1 MSCRRGND
9 SYFLG
14 AHQLKHMST
23 IDLNLNNKYFSDL
36 DIHFARFMGQLSGSH
51 APEILLA
58 AAMVSRFTREGN
70 ICLDL
75 PSVEGRPLN
84 GDSDGPDAMV
94 LPALAKWYAVLE
106 GCKVVGKPGDYKP
119 LILDNRSRLY
129 LYRYWDYERT
139 LADFIRDRI
148 GDIDDKN
155 NQARLGEVDVA
166 LFRESLSRLFPA
178 TPDDDGDTDWAKIA
192 AVTAFLKRFSV
203 ISGSPGTGKT
213 TVVAKVLALLVEQ
226 SKGKEL
232 RIALAAPTGKAAFR
246 LQESIRKNR
255 ERLASPDAVK
265 AAIPDNATTIHRLLG
280 SLRNSPY
287 FRFNKRNPL
296 PFNLVVIDEASMVD
310 MPLMSKLVQ
319 AMPTEARLILLGDRD
334 QLSSVEAGAVLG
346 DICGIGEPKPY
357 SSDFASTLKAFTGH
371 DLTGS
376 DDGSMPG
383 IQDCIV
389 GLKKN
394 YRFEKDTGISRACN
408 EVNAGNSQGAMSI
421 LRSDAYGDIS
431 WSDMRG
437 PDAMVS
443 AVRDVVNKRFKN
455 YLKAIDLHNYSEHTL
470 DFFEDFRIL
479 CAVRQGPFG
488 VVALNRIVERVLKEA
503 NLIKTEGQWYS
514 GRPIMITR
522 NDYNLRLFNGDVGV
536 ILPDYGQ
543 DNELRAFFRDA
554 GGNIRK
560 FPPVM
565 LPEHETVFAMTV
577 HKSQGSEFERILF
590 ILPDYDS
597 PVLTRELIY
606 TGITRAKKNVDI
618 WGSEGIFRAAVSRR
632 IMRTSGLYDAL
643 YSL

>member
-1 MSCRRGND
+1 MLNGVAGKMNSCKQVLIMTGT
-9 SYFLG
+9 
-14 AHQLKHMST
+14 QLS
-23 IDLNLNNKYFSDL
+23 LYNEYFSDL
-36 DIHFARFMGQLSGSH
+36 DIHFARFMGRLSGNH

-75 PSVEGRPLN
+75 RSVEGSLLN
-84 GDSDGPDAMV
+84 DDNDGADAMV
-94 LPALAKWYAVLE
+94 LPALAKWSAVLE
-106 GCKVVGKPGDYKP
+106 GCKVVGSPGDYKP

-148 GDIDDKN
+148 GNIENKN
-155 NQARLGEVDVA
+155 NRRDLGEADIV

-178 TPDDDGDTDWAKIA
+178 TPDDDGDTNWAKIA
-192 AVTAFLKRFSV
+192 AVTALLKRFSV

-226 SKGKEL
+226 SQGKEL

-246 LQESIRKNR
+246 LQEAIRRNR
-255 ERLASPDAVK
+255 EGLATPDAVK
-265 AAIPDNATTIHRLLG
+265 AAIPDNAATIHRLLG

-287 FRFNKRNPL
+287 FRHNKGNPL
-296 PFNLVVIDEASMVD
+296 PFDLVVIDEASMVD
-310 MPLMSKLVQ
+310 LPLMSKLVQ

-346 DICGIGEPKPY
+346 DICGLGETRPY
-357 SSDFASTLKAFTGH
+357 SSDFADAMKALTGH
-371 DLTGS
+371 DLAGS
-376 DDGSMPG
+376 SALSMPG
-383 IQDCIV
+383 IQDCIA

-394 YRFEKDTGISRACN
+394 YRFEKDSGISRVCN
-408 EVNAGNSQGAMSI
+408 EVNAGNSQDAMSI

-431 WSDMRG
+431 WSDVRES
-437 PDAMVS
+437 DAVVS
-443 AVRDVVNKRFKN
+443 AMREIVNKRFKN
-455 YLKAIDLHNYSEHTL
+455 YLKVTDLHNNLEHTL
-470 DFFEDFRIL
+470 DLFEEFRIL

-488 VVALNRIVERVLKEA
+488 VVALNRIVERILKES
-503 NLIKTEGQWYS
+503 NLIKPEGQWYS

-522 NDYNLRLFNGDVGV
+522 NDYNLRLFNGDVGI
-536 ILPDYGQ
+536 ILPDYDQ

-554 GGNIRK
+554 GGIIRK
-560 FPPVM
+560 FPPVT

-577 HKSQGSEFERILF
+577 HKSQGSEFETILF

-606 TGITRAKKNVDI
+606 TGITRAKKHVEI

>member
-1 MSCRRGND
+1 MTGT
-9 SYFLG
+9 
-14 AHQLKHMST
+14 QLSLDK
-23 IDLNLNNKYFSDL
+23 KYFSDL

-75 PSVEGRPLN
+75 RSFEGRPLD
-84 GDSDGPDAMV
+84 GDNDSADVMV
-94 LPALAKWYAVLE
+94 LPALSKWSAALE
-106 GCKVVGKPGDYKP
+106 ESKVVGRPGDYKP
-119 LILDNRSRLY
+119 LILDNRPRLY

-139 LADFIRDRI
+139 LADFIKGRIRNIEDKKNRRDP
-148 GDIDDKN
+148 GD
-155 NQARLGEVDVA
+155 VDIP

-178 TPDDDGDTDWAKIA
+178 RPDDDGVTDWAKIA
-192 AVTAFLKRFSV
+192 AVTAFLNRFSV

-213 TVVAKVLALLVEQ
+213 TVVAKVLALLIEQ

-246 LQESIRKNR
+246 LQESLRKNK
-255 ERLASPDAVK
+255 EGLASPDAIK

-280 SLRNSPY
+280 SLKNSPY
-287 FRFNKRNPL
+287 FRFNKGNPL
-296 PFNLVVIDEASMVD
+296 PFNVVVIDEASMVD
-310 MPLMSKLVQ
+310 LPLMSKLVQ
-319 AMPTEARLILLGDRD
+319 AMPPEARLILLGDRD

-346 DICGIGEPKPY
+346 DICGIGAPKPY
-357 SSDFASTLKAFTGH
+357 STDFTSTLKAFTGH
-371 DLTGS
+371 DLAGS
-376 DDGSMPG
+376 DAESMPG
-383 IQDCIV
+383 IQDSIV
-389 GLKKN
+389 ELKKN

-421 LRSDAYGDIS
+421 LRSDTYGDIS
-431 WSDMRG
+431 WSDVRG

-443 AVRDVVNKRFKN
+443 AVRKVVNKRFNN
-455 YLKAIDLHNYSEHTL
+455 YLKVLDLNNYSERTFE
-470 DFFEDFRIL
+470 FFEKFRIL

-488 VVALNRIVERVLKEA
+488 VVALNRIVERVLRES
-503 NLIKTEGQWYS
+503 NLIRPEGEWYR

-543 DNELRAFFRDA
+543 GNELRAFFRDA

-560 FPPVM
+560 LPPVM
-565 LPEHETVFAMTV
+565 LPDHETVFAMTV
-577 HKSQGSEFERILF
+577 HKSQGSEFESILL
-590 ILPDYDS
+590 ILPDNDS
-597 PVLTRELIY
+597 PLLTRELIY
-606 TGITRAKKNVDI
+606 TGITRAKKNVEI
-618 WGSEGIFRAAVSRR
+618 WGTEGIFRAAVSRR

>member
-1 MSCRRGND
+1 MS
-9 SYFLG
+9 
-14 AHQLKHMST
+14 M
-23 IDLNLNNKYFSDL
+23 IDLSLNNKYFSDL
-36 DIHFARFMGQLSGSH
+36 DIHFAHFMGRLSESH

-75 PSVEGRPLN
+75 RSVEGMLLN
-84 GDSDGPDAMV
+84 GDNDGTDAMV
-94 LPALAKWYAVLE
+94 LPALAKWSAVLE

-139 LADFIRDRI
+139 LADFIRGRI
-148 GDIDDKN
+148 RSIEDESSRRNIDEANK
-155 NQARLGEVDVA
+155 A

-178 TPDDDGDTDWAKIA
+178 APDDDGATDWAKIA
-192 AVTAFLKRFSV
+192 GVTAFLKRFSV

-213 TVVAKVLALLVEQ
+213 TVVAKVLALLLEQ

-246 LQESIRKNR
+246 LQESIGKNR
-255 ERLASPDAVK
+255 EGLASANAVK

-280 SLRNSPY
+280 NMRNSPY
-287 FRFNKRNPL
+287 FRHNETNPL
-296 PFNLVVIDEASMVD
+296 PFNLVVVDEASMVD
-310 MPLMSKLVQ
+310 LPLMSKLVQ
-319 AMPTEARLILLGDRD
+319 AMPADARLILLGDRD

-346 DICGIGEPKPY
+346 DICGIGETRPY
-357 SSDFASTLKAFTGH
+357 SSDFVDTLKVITGH
-371 DLTGS
+371 DLAVS
-376 DDGSMPG
+376 DTVGMPG

-389 GLKKN
+389 ELKKN
-394 YRFEKDTGISRACN
+394 YRFEKDTGINRACN
-408 EVNAGNSQGAMSI
+408 EVMGGNSQNAMSI
-421 LRSDAYGDIS
+421 LRSGAYEDIS
-431 WSDMRG
+431 WSDIKR
-437 PDAMVS
+437 PAAMIS
-443 AVRDVVNKRFKN
+443 AVREVINKRFDN
-455 YLKAIDLHNYSEHTL
+455 YLQCFDLYDDSEHVL
-470 DFFEDFRIL
+470 NFFEEFRIL

-488 VVALNRIVERVLKEA
+488 VVAVNRIVETILREA
-503 NLIKTEGQWYS
+503 NLIRPEGQWYS
-514 GRPIMITR
+514 GRPVMITR
-522 NDYNLRLFNGDVGV
+522 NDYSLRLFNGDVGI
-536 ILPDYGQ
+536 ILPDHGQ
-543 DNELRAFFRDA
+543 NNELRAFFRDA
-554 GGNIRK
+554 TGNIRK

-577 HKSQGSEFERILF
+577 HKSQGSEFTSVLF

-606 TGITRAKKNVDI
+606 TGITRAKKHVEI

>member
-1 MSCRRGND
+1 
-9 SYFLG
+9 
-14 AHQLKHMST
+14 MST
-23 IDLNLNNKYFSDL
+23 IDLNIDNKYFSDL
-36 DIHFARFMGQLSGSH
+36 DIHFARFMAQLSGNEI
-51 APEILLA
+51 PEILLA

-75 PSVEGRPLN
+75 SSVEGRPLN
-84 GDSDGPDAMV
+84 GDGDDADTI
-94 LPALAKWYAVLE
+94 LCPALAKWSSVLE
-106 GCKVVGKPGDYKP
+106 GCKVVGRPGDYKP

-139 LADFIRDRI
+139 LADFIKDRI
-148 GDIDDKN
+148 GDIDDKT
-155 NQARLGEVDVA
+155 NQARLDEVDVP

-178 TPDDDGDTDWAKIA
+178 TPDDEGYADWAKIA

-246 LQESIRKNR
+246 LQEAIRRNR
-255 ERLASPDAVK
+255 EGLATPDAVK

-280 SLRNSPY
+280 SLENSPY
-287 FRFNKRNPL
+287 FRFSKGNPL
-296 PFNLVVIDEASMVD
+296 PFSLVVIDEASMVD
-310 MPLMSKLVQ
+310 LPLMSKLVQ

-346 DICGIGEPKPY
+346 DICGIGERRPY
-357 SSDFASTLKAFTGH
+357 SFDFAGTLKAITGYDVH
-371 DLTGS
+371 TGS
-376 DDGSMPG
+376 DTGSMPG
-383 IQDCIV
+383 MQDCIV
-389 GLKKN
+389 ELKKN
-394 YRFEKDTGISRACN
+394 YRFEKDTGISRACS
-408 EVNAGNSQGAMSI
+408 EVNSGNSQGAMSI
-421 LRSDAYGDIS
+421 LRSGTYSDIS
-431 WSDMRG
+431 WSDIKG
-437 PDAMVS
+437 QNDVVS
-443 AVRDVVNKRFKN
+443 AVREIVNNRFKN
-455 YLKAIDLHNYSEHTL
+455 YLKAADLHEYSNNIL
-470 DFFEDFRIL
+470 DSFEEFRIL
-479 CAVRQGPFG
+479 CAVRKGPFG
-488 VVALNRIVERVLKEA
+488 VVALNRIVERILRES
-503 NLIKTEGQWYS
+503 NLIKPEGEWYS

-522 NDYNLRLFNGDVGV
+522 NDYNLRLFNGDVGI

-554 GGNIRK
+554 GGNTRK
-560 FPPVM
+560 FPPIM

-577 HKSQGSEFERILF
+577 HKSQGSEFESILF

-606 TGITRAKKNVDI
+606 TGITRAKKHVEI

-632 IMRTSGLYDAL
+632 ITRTSGLYDAL

>member
-1 MSCRRGND
+1 MS
-9 SYFLG
+9 G
-14 AHQLKHMST
+14 AQLS
-23 IDLNLNNKYFSDL
+23 LNNKYFSDL
-36 DIHFARFMGQLSGSH
+36 DIHFARFMGHLSGSH
-51 APEILLA
+51 ASEILLA

-75 PSVEGRPLN
+75 ASVEGRPLN
-84 GDSDGPDAMV
+84 VDNDGADAMV
-94 LPALAKWYAVLE
+94 LPELAKWSAVLE
-106 GCKVVGKPGDYKP
+106 GCKVVGRPGDYKP
-119 LILDNRSRLY
+119 LILDNRARLY
-129 LYRYWDYERT
+129 LYRYWDYETT
-139 LADFIRDRI
+139 LADFIRNRI
-148 GDIDDKN
+148 GNVEDKS
-155 NQARLGEVDVA
+155 NQRRLGEVDMA
-166 LFRESLSRLFPA
+166 LFKESLSRLFPA

-192 AVTAFLKRFSV
+192 AVTAFLKKFSV

-226 SKGKEL
+226 SEGKEL

-280 SLRNSPY
+280 SLKNSPY
-287 FRFNKRNPL
+287 FRFNKGNSL
-296 PFNLVVIDEASMVD
+296 PYNLVVIDEASMVD
-310 MPLMSKLVQ
+310 LPLMSKLVQ

-357 SSDFASTLKAFTGH
+357 SSDFASTLKSFTGH
-371 DLTGS
+371 DLTDCDAGKV
-376 DDGSMPG
+376 PG

-408 EVNAGNSQGAMSI
+408 EVNAGNSNAAMSI
-421 LRSDAYGDIS
+421 MRSATYRDIS
-431 WSDMRG
+431 WSDIQG

-443 AVRDVVNKRFKN
+443 AVREAVNKRFKY
-455 YLKAIDLHNYSEHTL
+455 YLKAIDLHNYPEETL
-470 DFFEDFRIL
+470 KFFDEFRIL
-479 CAVRQGPFG
+479 CAVRQGPYG
-488 VVALNRIVERVLKEA
+488 VVALNRIVQRVLKEA
-503 NLIKTEGQWYS
+503 NLIKPEGQWYN

-522 NDYNLRLFNGDVGV
+522 NDYYLKLFNGDVGV

-577 HKSQGSEFERILF
+577 HKSQGSEFESILF
-590 ILPDYDS
+590 ILPDHDS

-606 TGITRAKKNVDI
+606 TGITRAKENVEI